1 MDAILPALLGAALAL
16 GAIWVRTRLWTFR
29 AQVPR
34 DYAGGPPFDISER
47 LRGPLLCEG
56 VIYGPSGRVTSRFVA
71 RMDGRWRD
79 GPEGRVGVMREDFR
93 YDSGRAQHREWR
105 LTLRPDGAIEAEAD
119 DLVGTGTGR
128 QEGSAVRLDYRIRL
142 AAEAGGHVLDVT
154 DWMYLMENGAIMNR
168 SQFRKFGVT
177 VAELIATMR
186 PMAMVA
192 EGEPLR
198 EAA

>member
-1 MDAILPALLGAALAL
+1 MDAIFAALLGGILML

-29 AQVPR
+29 AQTPE
-34 DYAGGPPFDISER
+34 DYAGGPSFDISER

-71 RMDGRWRD
+71 RMDVRWRD
-79 GPEGRVGVMREDFR
+79 GPGGRTGVMSEAFR
-93 YDSGRAQHREWR
+93 YDSGRVQHREWR
-105 LTLRPDGAIEAEAD
+105 LELRPDGAIEAAAD
-119 DLVGTGTGR
+119 DLIGIGTGR

-142 AAEAGGHVLDVT
+142 PKEAGGHVLDVI
-154 DWMYLMENGAIMNR
+154 DWMYLMENGSIMNR
-168 SQFRKFGVT
+168 SQFRMLGVT

-186 PMAMVA
+186 PIGIAA
-192 EGEPLR
+192 EGDPLR